1 MNSFLDAI
9 LSGSGDS
16 AAVGA
21 SPVITMSAIAVI
33 VMISAVLG
41 MVIATVY
48 KFTHRGADY
57 SQEFAVTLVLLCVII
72 SVVVTAIGNNVAR
85 AFSFA
90 GALSIIRFRTAM
102 GNPRDIA
109 FVLFSV
115 VAGLCVGVGAYGEA
129 AVAVILLALLIFA
142 ITRLNLFLPKG
153 TNKRLKITI
162 AENMNYEGIFDDI
175 LNRYCN
181 TYILKK
187 VSTTDL
193 GTLFELIYDLELKK
207 GIDEKAFID
216 ELRCENGN
224 LNISLLMPAE
234 LKGK

>member
-9 LSGSGDS
+9 LSGSGDA

-21 SPVITMSAIAVI
+21 SPLVTMPATAII
-33 VMISAVLG
+33 VLISIVLG
-41 MVIATVY
+41 LIIAAVY

-57 SQEFAVTLVLLCVII
+57 SQEFAVTLVLLCAII
-72 SVVVTAIGNNVAR
+72 SVVVTAIGSNVAR

-129 AVAVILLALLIFA
+129 AVAVATLALIILV
-142 ITRLNLFLPKG
+142 ITRLDLFSPKG

-175 LNRYCN
+175 LSRYCN
-181 TYILKK
+181 SYTLKK

-207 GIDEKAFID
+207 GINEKAFID

-234 LKGK
+234 RRGN